1 MTKQEMVDK
10 VNQFIKTN
18 YAKDIADLNKNII
31 LTPVI
36 EGGIDA
42 PGFKI
47 TAGGGTLVKT
57 EGQELN
63 PPAEL
68 KVELSKKPVIRPTY
82 RIMLPFDEVSFACTN
97 EGYMKTLLDF
107 VVSQA
112 VSNYNF
118 TFGGPEVTRYGVAY
132 LFLPQVE
139 DFRDDFLITFK
150 GEYAQAGV

>member
-1 MTKQEMVDK
+1 MTKQEMIDR
-10 VNQFIKTN
+10 VNQFIKTT
-18 YAKDIADLNKNII
+18 YSKQIAEMNANVII
-31 LTPVI
+31 TPVI

-47 TAGGGTLVKT
+47 TSGGGTLVKA
-57 EGQELN
+57 EGQDLN

-68 KVELSKKPVIRPTY
+68 KVELSKKSVIQPTY

-97 EGYMKTLLDF
+97 EGYMKTMFDF
-107 VVSQA
+107 VMSQA
-112 VSNYNF
+112 VSNYNY

-132 LFLPQVE
+132 LYLPQVE

-150 GEYAQAGV
+150 GQYAQAGV